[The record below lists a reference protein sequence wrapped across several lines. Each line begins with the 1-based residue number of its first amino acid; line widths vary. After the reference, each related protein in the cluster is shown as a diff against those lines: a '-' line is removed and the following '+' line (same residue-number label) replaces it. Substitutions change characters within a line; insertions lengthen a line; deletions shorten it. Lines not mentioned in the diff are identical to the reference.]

1 MKSDVSKT
9 SKKICSNWFYISIFA
24 IFILSLYAGL
34 ADFDYYWQVDLG
46 RQIVK
51 NGNFNGIYNQ
61 VWGSTGIATYYD
73 HEWLTNILFYL
84 TSLVCIKGISL
95 MKLLIS
101 LFLATCTTFYIRS
114 EKKELNIVSTI
125 ELLVF
130 YFLLSV
136 VFFKVKAYCISVGFL
151 LLEVMFL
158 KQYKRSKSNKYF
170 IYMLILLL
178 FWNNMHSGSIPLYF
192 GVAGIY
198 WLINLRDEKKILL
211 YGVGYL
217 ASTLIN
223 PYGYKLVAFN
233 LLHNSDKTMKE
244 YILDWK
250 ALDAKTAVG
259 VLCAVLIFMCI
270 ITLYKVN
277 LKEHLFDVVM
287 LFIVIFLGLES
298 IRQLVYL
305 VPFFTSL
312 ALDASVTCKKF
323 NKEQLS
329 YISLFF
335 VGLAILVT
343 ISTFSSK
350 NYAEDYAM
358 DYTDDELKQLL
369 VETNKDDCTGL
380 YTEEIDVWS
389 LGLQSFRHGA
399 FPLTRQRFLDSYLIL
414 YCGSDSQ
421 IKQVIDYYRLT
432 KFVFP
437 KNNTLID
444 YYNVNNTLY
453 EYLASNDEYEC
464 LYDSDFY
471 CYFVKKGVVNA
482 TK

>member
-1 MKSDVSKT
+1 M
-9 SKKICSNWFYISIFA
+9 
-24 IFILSLYAGL
+24 LSLYAGL

-51 NGNFNGIYNQ
+51 NLDFNGICNQ

-73 HEWLTNILFYL
+73 HEWLTNILFYI
-84 TSLVCIKGISL
+84 TSLVGIKGISL

-101 LFLATCTTFYIRS
+101 LFLATCTTLYIRS
-114 EKKELNIVSTI
+114 EKKELNIASTI

-136 VFFKVKAYCISVGFL
+136 VFLKVKAYCISVGFL

-178 FWNNMHSGSIPLYF
+178 FWNNMHSGSIPLF
-192 GVAGIY
+192 F
-198 WLINLRDEKKILL
+198 
-211 YGVGYL
+211 GVGYL

-223 PYGYKLVAFN
+223 PYGYKLVVFN

-250 ALDAKTAVG
+250 ALDAKIAVG
-259 VLCAVLIFMCI
+259 VLCAVLILMCI
-270 ITLYKVN
+270 TTLYKVN

-312 ALDASVTCKKF
+312 ALDVNVTCKKF

-335 VGLAILVT
+335 VGLAILVS

-350 NYAEDYAM
+350 NYEEDYAM
-358 DYTDDELKQLL
+358 DYTDNELKQLL

-389 LGLQSFRHGA
+389 LGLKSFRHGA

-421 IKQVIDYYRLT
+421 IKQVIDYYGLT

-453 EYLASNDEYEC
+453 EYLASNNDYEC